1 LRAQQFV
8 LHYQPRID
16 LHNGQMR
23 SCEAL
28 LRWQHPERGLVLPG
42 EFIGVAEETGF
53 IVALGDWVLEQAVR
67 QAAIWQQAGTPC
79 PVAVN
84 LSALQFHP
92 GGLVMRV
99 QQLLSTYGLQ
109 AHLLE
114 LELTESILIED
125 ADEALARM
133 QELRALGVRLSLDD
147 FGTGYSSLGYLKRF
161 PLQQIKID
169 RSFIATMH
177 SDAVDAAIVTSI
189 IQLAR
194 ALKMEVVAEGVELEE
209 QRQHLREL
217 GCDQYQGFLCSRAVP
232 ASEFHACWLQPR

>member
-1 LRAQQFV
+1 
-8 LHYQPRID
+8 
-16 LHNGQMR
+16 M
-23 SCEAL
+23 
-28 LRWQHPERGLVLPG
+28 
-42 EFIGVAEETGF
+42 AEETGF

-67 QAAIWQQAGTPC
+67 QAAAWQDAGTPC

-109 AHLLE
+109 AQLLE
-114 LELTESILIED
+114 LELTESILIQD

-147 FGTGYSSLGYLKRF
+147 FGTGYSSLSYLKRF

-177 SDAVDAAIVTSI
+177 HDAVDAAIVTSI

-194 ALKMEVVAEGVELEE
+194 ALKMEVVAEGVELEA
-209 QRQHLREL
+209 QRQHLRAL
-217 GCDQYQGFLCSRAVP
+217 GCDQFQGFLCSPAVAAP
-232 ASEFHACWLQPR
+232 QFHAGWIQPR

>member
-1 LRAQQFV
+1 
-8 LHYQPRID
+8 
-16 LHNGQMR
+16 
-23 SCEAL
+23 
-28 LRWQHPERGLVLPG
+28 
-42 EFIGVAEETGF
+42 
-53 IVALGDWVLEQAVR
+53 VLEQAVR
-67 QAAIWQQAGTPC
+67 QAAAWQDAGTPC

-92 GGLVMRV
+92 GGLVLRV

-109 AHLLE
+109 AQLLE

-133 QELRALGVRLSLDD
+133 QELRALGVRLALDD
-147 FGTGYSSLGYLKRF
+147 FGTGYSSLSYLKRF

-169 RSFIATMH
+169 RSFVATMH

-194 ALKMEVVAEGVELEE
+194 ALKMDVVAEGVELEA

-217 GCDQYQGFLCSRAVP
+217 GCDQFQGFLCSRAVP
-232 ASEFHACWLQPR
+232 ASEFQAFLLQPR